1 MGSAN
6 AKSSVY
12 WLDLIIRLNDI
23 KRRVFLLCAFL
34 ISITV
39 VANATYIIHNDDII
53 SQKVSTKVESLGA
66 ELFKKTGVRVYI
78 SLPASLEKKTIMLYE
93 KELAATLKKPYVLL
107 TLAKNEEQVDIVFSK
122 GLEDKFDKDGV
133 LSPYP
138 WSGTILPIL
147 TVKKENDK
155 YNAAVLNGYADIVEQ
170 IANSYNVQLEGALGD
185 TNRDIYHYLK
195 IGIYGFLLIIFVKYF
210 YRKVRKK
217 SE

>member
-93 KELAATLKKPYVLL
+93 KELATTLKKPYVLL
-107 TLAKNEEQVDIVFSK
+107 TLAKNEEQVDIVYSK

-170 IANSYNVQLEGALGD
+170 IANSYNIQLEGALGD
-185 TNRDIYHYLK
+185 TNRNIYHYLK
-195 IGIYGFLLIIFVKYF
+195 IGIYGFLLIIFGKYF